1 MGTAS
6 IHEGVRR
13 MRFSDLLDRT
23 EAKELTQEA
32 ASEILGINV
41 RTFQRWAERF
51 EAEGDDGLVDR
62 RMGRRSPKRAA
73 EQELERML
81 GLFRDKY
88 ADFTVKYFHEQ
99 MQKRQGYLL
108 GYTVTK
114 LALQA
119 AGLVRKAPKRSAHR
133 KKRPR
138 RPLRGMLLHQDGSRH
153 VWIEG
158 LPAMDL
164 IVTMDDATSEIYS
177 MLLVEEEGTAST
189 FQSLGE
195 VIEKHGLFCA
205 LYTDRGSH
213 YFYTPKAG
221 EKVSKV
227 QQTQVG
233 RALAQL
239 GIEHI
244 PSYSP
249 QARGRSE
256 RAFRTL
262 QDRLPKELRLAG
274 IRDVEA
280 ANRWLREHYIGEY
293 NKAFAVAPQ
302 QQDSAFVPDRA
313 AAWREILCVIEERT
327 VGNDNT
333 IAWAGQRLQLP
344 ESRLRPHF
352 VKATVR
358 VHDYPDHSV
367 SVFLGPHRLAH
378 YDSRGVLLPTRSS
391 LAACSPASRDGL
403 DTPVHVAKPARRPP
417 LTRSARAALRTARVG
432 TEKRPPGRTKKLTKL
447 VRSSATMP

>member
-23 EAKELTQEA
+23 EAKELTQA
-32 ASEILGINV
+32 AAAEVLGINV

-51 EAEGDDGLVDR
+51 EAEGDDGLVDL
-62 RMGRRSPKRAA
+62 RMGRRSPRRAP
-73 EQELERML
+73 EEELERML

-88 ADFTVKYFHEQ
+88 ADFTVKHFHEQ
-99 MQKRQGYLL
+99 LQKRHGYVL

-114 LALQA
+114 LALHA

-138 RPLRGMLLHQDGSRH
+138 RPLPGMLLHQDGSRH
-153 VWIEG
+153 SWVEG

-164 IVTMDDATSEIYS
+164 IVTMDDATSEVYS

-189 FQSLGE
+189 FQALGE
-195 VIEKHGLFCA
+195 VIGEHGLFCA

-221 EKVSKV
+221 EKVSKT

-233 RALAQL
+233 RALSHL

-244 PSYSP
+244 AAYSP

-256 RAFRTL
+256 RVFGTL
-262 QDRLPKELRLAG
+262 QGRLPKDLRLAG
-274 IRDVEA
+274 IKTVEA
-280 ANRWLREHYIGEY
+280 ANAWLKAHYIAEH
-293 NKAFAVAPQ
+293 NSAFAIKAEQ
-302 QQDSAFVPDRA
+302 QGTAFVADRHEV
-313 AAWREILCVIEERT
+313 WRETLCVIEERI

-333 IAWAGQRLQLP
+333 IAWSGRRLQLP

-352 VKATVR
+352 VKASVR
-358 VHDYPDHSV
+358 VHEYPHGPV
-367 SVFLGPHRLAH
+367 SVFLGPHRLATFAANGQQLSPDAPQH
-378 YDSRGVLLPTRSS
+378 GSVLGAVKDKPLRARKRAS
-391 LAACSPASRDGL
+391 LTAP
-403 DTPVHVAKPARRPP
+403 
-417 LTRSARAALRTARVG
+417 ARAAVEIARVG
-432 TEKRPPGRTKKLTKL
+432 AEKRASNRTKKPTRGTKL
-447 VRSSATMP
+447 TAASVA

>member
-13 MRFSDLLDRT
+13 MRFSSLLDRT
-23 EAKELTQEA
+23 EAKELTQAA
-32 ASEILGINV
+32 ASELLGINV

-51 EAEGDDGLVDR
+51 EAEGDDGLVDL
-62 RMGRRSPKRAA
+62 RMGRRSPRRAP
-73 EQELERML
+73 EEELERML

-88 ADFTVKYFHEQ
+88 ADFTVKHFHEQ
-99 MQKRQGYLL
+99 LQKRHGYVL

-114 LALQA
+114 LALHA
-119 AGLVRKAPKRSAHR
+119 AGLVRKAPERSAHR

-158 LPAMDL
+158 LPTLDL

-189 FQSLGE
+189 FQALGE
-195 VIEKHGLFCA
+195 VIGEHGLFCA

-221 EKVSKV
+221 EKVSKT

-233 RALAQL
+233 RALSHL

-244 PSYSP
+244 AAYSP

-256 RAFRTL
+256 RMFGTL
-262 QDRLPKELRLAG
+262 QGRLPKDLRLAG
-274 IRDVEA
+274 IKTVEA
-280 ANRWLREHYIGEY
+280 ANAWLKAHYIYEH
-293 NKAFAVAPQ
+293 NKAFAITAEQPGT
-302 QQDSAFVPDRA
+302 AFVADRHQ
-313 AAWREILCVIEERT
+313 AWREALSVIEERT
-327 VGNDNT
+327 VSNDNT
-333 IAWAGQRLQLP
+333 IAWNGRRLQLP

-352 VKATVR
+352 VKALVR
-358 VHDYPDHSV
+358 VHQYPDSTA
-367 SVFLGPHRLAH
+367 SVFLGPHRLATFAA
-378 YDSRGVLLPTRSS
+378 DGQEISPNAADPGSVLGAVKDKPSRARKCAS
-391 LAACSPASRDGL
+391 LTAP
-403 DTPVHVAKPARRPP
+403 
-417 LTRSARAALRTARVG
+417 ARAALNTARVG
-432 TEKRPPGRTKKLTKL
+432 AEKRASSRTKKPTKGTNHTAAS
-447 VRSSATMP
+447 VA

>member
-1 MGTAS
+1 
-6 IHEGVRR
+6 
-13 MRFSDLLDRT
+13 MRFSSLLDRT
-23 EAKELTQEA
+23 EAKELTQAE

-62 RMGRRSPKRAA
+62 RIGRRSPKRAPQ
-73 EQELERML
+73 EELERML

-88 ADFTVKYFHEQ
+88 ADFTVKHFHEQ
-99 MQKRQGYLL
+99 LQKRHGYGL

-114 LALQA
+114 LALHA

-158 LPAMDL
+158 LSAMDL

-189 FQSLGE
+189 FQALRE
-195 VIEKHGLFCA
+195 VIGERGLFCA

-213 YFYTPKAG
+213 YFYTPKTG
-221 EKVSKV
+221 EKVSKT

-233 RALAQL
+233 RASSHL

-244 PSYSP
+244 AAYSP
-249 QARGRSE
+249 EARGRSE
-256 RAFRTL
+256 RMFGTL
-262 QDRLPKELRLAG
+262 QGRLPKDLRLAG
-274 IRDVEA
+274 ISTVEA
-280 ANRWLREHYIGEY
+280 ANAWLKAHYLAEH
-293 NKAFAVAPQ
+293 NAAFAIKAEQGRHGIRFRPAP
-302 QQDSAFVPDRA
+302 
-313 AAWREILCVIEERT
+313 AWRETLCVIEERT
-327 VGNDNT
+327 VANDNT
-333 IAWAGQRLQLP
+333 IAWSGRRLQLP

-352 VKATVR
+352 VKTVVR
-358 VHDYPDHSV
+358 VHQYPDGTA
-367 SVFLGPHRLAH
+367 SVFLGPHRLARFAA
-378 YDSRGVLLPTRSS
+378 DGEEISPDAPEPGSVLGAVKDKPSRARKCAS
-391 LAACSPASRDGL
+391 LTAP
-403 DTPVHVAKPARRPP
+403 
-417 LTRSARAALRTARVG
+417 ARAALEIARVG
-432 TEKRPPGRTKKLTKL
+432 AEKPASSRTKKPT
-447 VRSSATMP
+447 RRANPAAISMA

>member
-1 MGTAS
+1 
-6 IHEGVRR
+6 
-13 MRFSDLLDRT
+13 MRFSSLLDRT

-62 RMGRRSPKRAA
+62 RMGRRSPRRAS
-73 EQELERML
+73 EQELKRML

-88 ADFTVKYFHEQ
+88 ADFTVKHFHEQ
-99 MQKRQGYLL
+99 LQKRHGYML

-114 LALQA
+114 LALHA
-119 AGLVRKAPKRSAHR
+119 AGLVRKAPQRSAHR

-153 VWIEG
+153 AWIEG

-164 IVTMDDATSEIYS
+164 IVTMDDATSEVYS

-189 FQSLGE
+189 LQALRE
-195 VIEKHGLFCA
+195 VIGERGLFCA

-221 EKVSKV
+221 EKVSKA

-233 RALAQL
+233 RALSQL

-244 PSYSP
+244 AAYSP
-249 QARGRSE
+249 EARGRSE
-256 RAFRTL
+256 RMFGTL
-262 QDRLPKELRLAG
+262 QGRLPKDMRLAG
-274 IRDVEA
+274 IRTVEA
-280 ANRWLREHYIGEY
+280 ANAWLKAHYLAEH
-293 NKAFAVAPQ
+293 NAAFAIKPEQ
-302 QQDSAFVPDRA
+302 EGTAFVADRHQ
-313 AAWREILCVIEERT
+313 AWREVLCVIEERT
-327 VGNDNT
+327 VANDNT
-333 IAWAGQRLQLP
+333 IAWNGRRLQLP

-352 VKATVR
+352 VKAVVR
-358 VHDYPDHSV
+358 VHQYPDGTA
-367 SVFLGPHRLAH
+367 SVFLGPHRLATFAAGGQQISP
-378 YDSRGVLLPTRSS
+378 DALQPGSVLGAVKDKPLRARKCAS
-391 LAACSPASRDGL
+391 LTAP
-403 DTPVHVAKPARRPP
+403 
-417 LTRSARAALRTARVG
+417 ARAALKTARVG
-432 TEKRPPGRTKKLTKL
+432 AEKRASSRTKKPNRRANPPELS
-447 VRSSATMP
+447 VA